1 MVHSVETTAANVADI
16 EAAHKLI
23 REDDA
28 VVNADAGYVGIENRK
43 EIREDEHLSKV
54 EYRVNSK
61 KGAARKREAAVYK
74 EVMKHLD
81 WKAGVHTPPL
91 ATVKFG
97 LLI

>member
-1 MVHSVETTAANVADI
+1 MVYF

-23 REDDA
+23 RKDDA

-61 KGAARKREAAVYK
+61 KGEARKWEAAVYR
-74 EVMKHLD
+74 
-81 WKAGVHTPPL
+81 GL
-91 ATVKFG
+91 AKNTARLYMLFASAN
-97 LLI
+97 LLKRAWSERPYMRPAAV